1 MLSIRPSPCS
11 HTKTDPHDTPL
22 NSPPF
27 WSLSDWSTQA
37 RSDPGTA
44 ADRFFDH
51 LSRLPER
58 QVKAAIAKTVSRAD
72 LARAF
77 ERSAERTDLPLAGV
91 PFLLKDLYD
100 VAGWETNASSLFL
113 SDVRP
118 IPDTSSALAESLEAA
133 GGVFAGKTHLVEFA
147 FGMEGSNCHFG
158 DGVHHSFPD
167 RVSGGSS
174 SGSVWA
180 VASGLVPL
188 ASGSDTGGS
197 VRVPAAYNGL
207 CGLRVTPDHE
217 WSKEGC
223 FPLSPSFDTAG
234 WFTRTAGDMLT
245 TIDALFPSS
254 DASQPSSLKGLE
266 LLPDYKFLDE
276 GLQAP
281 HRKAID
287 SMPLERS
294 AEATGA
300 FQALPDRQR
309 AYLVIQ
315 SSEALEV
322 HRNWHESRKSQYDPQ
337 TWERIATGR
346 KWTPADLQAAAETK
360 ATVTQFFQEL
370 FRNYDFIA
378 MPTAPVPAPLLG
390 TATALREA
398 HLDLTTPASLAGLP
412 VLTIP
417 YFMES
422 GLSGALQLI
431 VPNLGPKSIA
441 VWRQLLVAKPP
452 LTG

>member
-1 MLSIRPSPCS
+1 LS
-11 HTKTDPHDTPL
+11 
-22 NSPPF
+22 SPPH
-27 WSLSDWSTQA
+27 WSLSDWSSLA
-37 RSDPGTA
+37 KSDPGAA

-51 LSRLPER
+51 LSRLPGR
-58 QVKAAIAKTVSRAD
+58 QVKAAIAGTVSRAD
-72 LARAF
+72 LVSAL
-77 ERSAERTDLPLAGV
+77 ERSAERTDHPLSGT

-113 SDVRP
+113 SEERP
-118 IPDTSSALAESLEAA
+118 LPNTSSALALDWEAA

-158 DGVHHSFPD
+158 DGVHPRFSD

-207 CGLRVTPDHE
+207 YGLRVTPDHP
-217 WSKEGC
+217 WSKQGC

-234 WFTRTAGDMLT
+234 WFTRTAEDMST

-254 DASQPSSLKGLE
+254 DAGHAASCKGLE
-266 LLPDYKFLDE
+266 LLPDYDFLDD
-276 GLQAP
+276 GLRQP
-281 HRKAID
+281 HQKAID
-287 SMPLERS
+287 ALPLEKS
-294 AEATGA
+294 AEATQA
-300 FQALPDRQR
+300 FRVLPDRLN
-309 AYLVIQ
+309 AFLAIL

-322 HRNWHESRKSQYDPQ
+322 HRNWHERRKSQYDPQ
-337 TWERIATGR
+337 TWERIAAGR
-346 KWTPADLQAAAETK
+346 QWTPADLKTATETK
-360 ATVTQFFQEL
+360 ATVTQFSQDL
-370 FRNYDFIA
+370 FREYDFVA
-378 MPTAPVPAPLLG
+378 MPAAPVPAPLLG

-422 GLSGALQLI
+422 GLSGGLQII
-431 VPNLGPKSIA
+431 VPDLGAHSIA
-441 VWRQLLVAKPP
+441 VWKRLLK
-452 LTG
+452 G